1 VRRLSAIRVWRHHDV
16 GGQSTRAFRVCEFAR
31 SLRRVTPDS
40 IIVHDLRDFQEVE
53 WQVQGSLAPSGTSRR
68 QRWLARLIRF
78 GRPGASERPARL
90 VRVAALVIGLAL
102 LCTAAGLGYAVAY
115 ARPRSGEAVTVVVEQ
130 GATARRIGALLEK
143 AGLAPDAFLFDLA
156 ARLSGKAGQLKAGE
170 YRIVK
175 GTGIMHI
182 VGAMARGEVAQVRV
196 TLAEGLT
203 AAQMAQALE
212 RAGVTGAD
220 KFMEIVNAPP
230 EWVHAEFS
238 FVEPGASLEGYL
250 FPDTYSFAKG
260 IAASRVVRAMLG
272 RFQQVVQSRLEGAL
286 QSGSSDALMR
296 GLTPR
301 EALVLASI
309 VEREAKVP
317 EERPVIAGVF
327 LRRLKIGM
335 PLQSCATVQYV
346 LPTPKEHLT
355 VADTQIDSPYN
366 TYIVSGLPPG
376 PISNPGLSSV
386 EAVLNPADGNE
397 LYFVAQPDGR
407 HVFSSSYAEH
417 LRAKALIEKQAGR

>member
-1 VRRLSAIRVWRHHDV
+1 
-16 GGQSTRAFRVCEFAR
+16 
-31 SLRRVTPDS
+31 
-40 IIVHDLRDFQEVE
+40 
-53 WQVQGSLAPSGTSRR
+53 
-68 QRWLARLIRF
+68 
-78 GRPGASERPARL
+78 
-90 VRVAALVIGLAL
+90 
-102 LCTAAGLGYAVAY
+102 
-115 ARPRSGEAVTVVVEQ
+115 
-130 GATARRIGALLEK
+130 
-143 AGLAPDAFLFDLA
+143 
-156 ARLSGKAGQLKAGE
+156 
-170 YRIVK
+170 
-175 GTGIMHI
+175 
-182 VGAMARGEVAQVRV
+182 
-196 TLAEGLT
+196 
-203 AAQMAQALE
+203 
-212 RAGVTGAD
+212 
-220 KFMEIVNAPP
+220 
-230 EWVHAEFS
+230 
-238 FVEPGASLEGYL
+238 
-250 FPDTYSFAKG
+250 
-260 IAASRVVRAMLG
+260 MLG

-407 HVFSSSYAEH
+407 HVFSSSYAAPQ
-417 LRAKALIEKQAGR
+417 AKPLIEKQAEIGGATPVRG

>member
-1 VRRLSAIRVWRHHDV
+1 M
-16 GGQSTRAFRVCEFAR
+16 
-31 SLRRVTPDS
+31 
-40 IIVHDLRDFQEVE
+40 
-53 WQVQGSLAPSGTSRR
+53 
-68 QRWLARLIRF
+68 
-78 GRPGASERPARL
+78 
-90 VRVAALVIGLAL
+90 AALVIGLAL

-238 FVEPGASLEGYL
+238 FVEPGASLATC
-250 FPDTYSFAKG
+250 FPIPIRSPR
-260 IAASRVVRAMLG
+260 ASRRPGWSGQCWAGSNRWFSPGWKG
-272 RFQQVVQSRLEGAL
+272 RCSQGAPMRSCGGSRQG
-286 QSGSSDALMR
+286 
-296 GLTPR
+296 
-301 EALVLASI
+301 
-309 VEREAKVP
+309 
-317 EERPVIAGVF
+317 RPW
-327 LRRLKIGM
+327 
-335 PLQSCATVQYV
+335 CW
-346 LPTPKEHLT
+346 
-355 VADTQIDSPYN
+355 
-366 TYIVSGLPPG
+366 PP
-376 PISNPGLSSV
+376 
-386 EAVLNPADGNE
+386 
-397 LYFVAQPDGR
+397 
-407 HVFSSSYAEH
+407 
-417 LRAKALIEKQAGR
+417 